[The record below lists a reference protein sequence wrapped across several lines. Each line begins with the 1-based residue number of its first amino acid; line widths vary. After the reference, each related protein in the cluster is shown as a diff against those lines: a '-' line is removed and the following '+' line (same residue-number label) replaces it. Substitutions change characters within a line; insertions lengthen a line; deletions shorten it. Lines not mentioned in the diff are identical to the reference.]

1 MSEQHSVAV
10 GKAADEHET
19 APRRN
24 VRVKKRPLIRPLNSS
39 ASTLY
44 EFALECFNK
53 GGKRDGMAWRDV
65 IEIHETKKTIVRKV
79 DGKDKSIEKTWL
91 YYEMSPYKMM
101 TYQELIWVM
110 HDMGRGL
117 AKIGIKPNGEH
128 KFHIFAST
136 SHKWMKI
143 FLGCIS
149 QGIPVVTA
157 YDTLGESGLIHS
169 MVETESAAIFTDN
182 QLLAKMIVPLQSA
195 KDIKFLIH
203 NEPIDPNDRRQNGKL
218 YKAAKDAINKI
229 REVRPDIKIYSFEE
243 VVKIGKK
250 SKDEVKLH
258 PPEPKDLACIMYTSG
273 SISAPKGVV
282 LTHYN
287 IVSGIAGVGHNVFGW
302 IGSTDRVLSF
312 LPLAHI
318 FELVFEFEAFYW
330 NGILGYGSV
339 KTLTNTSTRNCK
351 GDLVEFK
358 PTIMIGVAAV
368 WETVRKAILEKIS
381 DLTPVLQKIFWS
393 AYSMKEKSVPCTGF
407 LSRMVFKK
415 VRQATGGHLKYIM
428 NGGSAISIDAQKF
441 FSIVLCPMIIGYGL
455 TETVANACVLEPDHF
470 EYGIVG
476 DLVGSVTAKLMD
488 VKDLGYYAKKNQG
501 ELLLKGAPVCS
512 EYYKNPIETAVSFTY
527 DGWFRTG
534 DIVEWTPK
542 GQLKIIDR
550 RKNLVKTLNGEY
562 IALEKLESVYRSN
575 SYVKN
580 ICVYADES
588 RVKPVGIVVP
598 NPGPLSKFAVK
609 LRIMKKGED
618 IENYIHEKALRNAVF
633 KEMIA
638 TAKSQGLVGIELLC
652 GIVFFDEE
660 WTPENGFVTSAQKLK
675 RREILAAVKS
685 EVERVYKENS

>member
-1 MSEQHSVAV
+1 
-10 GKAADEHET
+10 
-19 APRRN
+19 
-24 VRVKKRPLIRPLNSS
+24 
-39 ASTLY
+39 
-44 EFALECFNK
+44 
-53 GGKRDGMAWRDV
+53 
-65 IEIHETKKTIVRKV
+65 
-79 DGKDKSIEKTWL
+79 
-91 YYEMSPYKMM
+91 
-101 TYQELIWVM
+101 
-110 HDMGRGL
+110 
-117 AKIGIKPNGEH
+117 
-128 KFHIFAST
+128 
-136 SHKWMKI
+136 
-143 FLGCIS
+143 
-149 QGIPVVTA
+149 
-157 YDTLGESGLIHS
+157 
-169 MVETESAAIFTDN
+169 
-182 QLLAKMIVPLQSA
+182 
-195 KDIKFLIH
+195 
-203 NEPIDPNDRRQNGKL
+203 
-218 YKAAKDAINKI
+218 
-229 REVRPDIKIYSFEE
+229 
-243 VVKIGKK
+243 
-250 SKDEVKLH
+250 
-258 PPEPKDLACIMYTSG
+258 
-273 SISAPKGVV
+273 
-282 LTHYN
+282 
-287 IVSGIAGVGHNVFGW
+287 
-302 IGSTDRVLSF
+302 
-312 LPLAHI
+312 
-318 FELVFEFEAFYW
+318 
-330 NGILGYGSV
+330 
-339 KTLTNTSTRNCK
+339 
-351 GDLVEFK
+351 
-358 PTIMIGVAAV
+358 
-368 WETVRKAILEKIS
+368 
-381 DLTPVLQKIFWS
+381 
-393 AYSMKEKSVPCTGF
+393 
-407 LSRMVFKK
+407 
-415 VRQATGGHLKYIM
+415 
-428 NGGSAISIDAQKF
+428 
-441 FSIVLCPMIIGYGL
+441 MIIGYGL

-488 VKDLGYYAKKNQG
+488 VKDLGYYAKNNQG

>member
-149 QGIPVVTA
+149 QGIP
-157 YDTLGESGLIHS
+157 
-169 MVETESAAIFTDN
+169 SAAIFTDN

-476 DLVGSVTAKLMD
+476 DLVGSVTAKLVD
-488 VKDLGYYAKKNQG
+488 VKDLGYYAKNNQG

-618 IENYIHEKALRNAVF
+618 IENYIHDKALRNAVF

-660 WTPENGFVTSAQKLK
+660 WTPENGLVTSAQKLK